1 MAEIRNEAT
10 EMQATE
16 NSSRKRLLALGVIA
30 VLLVGAALFW
40 WHGTYYEDTDDA
52 QIDGPLVQISARIK
66 GNVTVVNV
74 TDNQRVEKGQVLVQI
89 DPRDFQS
96 ALDQAE
102 ANLAS
107 AQASYEAALVAV
119 PITDIS
125 TNSQL
130 HSADADVKGALSG
143 IAQSEKQLDA
153 AQAQVMAA
161 EASNTKDQLDLQRYT
176 PLVEK
181 DVISK
186 QQYDATVAAAAG
198 SKAQLAEAQ
207 ANLLAAQQAVRQ
219 AKERLTEA
227 QASYNTAQTG
237 PRQVVAQKA
246 KADQAAALVHQ
257 AQAAVEQARLNLSYT
272 TITAP
277 ESGIVNN
284 KTVEVGQ
291 NVSDGQTMMT
301 LIPLE
306 TVWVTADF
314 KETQLR
320 HMRAG
325 QPVIVTV
332 DAYGGREYHAVVTQ
346 IGGAT
351 GSMLSLF
358 PAENATG
365 NYVKVVQRIPV
376 RIDFSNPDENK
387 DHLLRPGMSVTPTV
401 RVKN

>member
-277 ESGIVNN
+277 ESGIANN